1 MTFKKWTTGMLACF
15 VGAVLAQA
23 QTPETPISQQGT
35 FGKKEAEHRIVEALL
50 QLKKDGT
57 ILSKK
62 QIDKQMADPQPQVVE
77 LPPLR
82 EKALSTEEVAV
93 QARKANL
100 RVGYAYLCPRCD
112 DWHLA
117 LAGGYAIAE
126 DVVVTCDHVVRTTT
140 AMREGHLIAVDHEG
154 NVAAATA
161 ILARSD
167 KMDVGILKMTGA
179 KFKPVPLNRNVTQG
193 TASYCYSH
201 PLKEH
206 GYFSAGIINR
216 FVRES
221 SYNGEKEDTLDA
233 LRHLRVNF
241 SNDWAPGSS
250 GSPLFDQAGNVVGHV
265 STIAGL
271 SSGKGKPPLITLH
284 SGIPAGS
291 VEALVRAMADP
302 AEIKR
307 VLELDTKKR

>member
-1 MTFKKWTTGMLACF
+1 MK
-15 VGAVLAQA
+15 
-23 QTPETPISQQGT
+23 
-35 FGKKEAEHRIVEALL
+35 
-50 QLKKDGT
+50 LKKDAAA
-57 ILSKK
+57 LSRK
-62 QIDKQMADPQPQVVE
+62 QIDKQMTDPQPQVVE

-82 EKALSTEEVAV
+82 EKPMTTEEVAV
-93 QARKANL
+93 WARKTNL
-100 RVGYAYLCPRCD
+100 RVGWAYVCPRCD
-112 DWHLA
+112 DWHLT

-126 DVVVTCDHVVRTTT
+126 DVVVTCDHVLKTTT
-140 AMREGHLIAVDHEG
+140 AMRDGHLIAVDHEG
-154 NVAAATA
+154 NVAVATA
-161 ILARSD
+161 VLARSER
-167 KMDVGILKMTGA
+167 MDVGILKMTGA
-179 KFKPVPLNRNVTQG
+179 KFTPVPLNRNVTQG

-206 GYFSAGIINR
+206 GYFSSGIINR
-216 FVRES
+216 FVREP

-271 SSGKGKPPLITLH
+271 SNAKSKGPLLTLH
-284 SGIPAGS
+284 SGVPAGS
-291 VEALVRAMADP
+291 VEALAKAMADP

-307 VLELDTKKR
+307 VVQLDAKKG